1 MNNGLNFKVCP
12 LQSQRNLTL
21 FYPCVWGSLDEIIS
35 KLFPMFPEKHI
46 APVCGPFYCRTQAQ
60 MRASARGCHLP
71 QTPQLRGAA
80 PPPVRVPDESKA
92 SFLIPP
98 CWLAPFLPPYHP
110 LMIPFSLASDSV
122 ITYHHRPGTLAA
134 VHFSIHSAC
143 HCSLKRCFPGPSEQ
157 ECRASF
163 PVLTLTGPPGAA
175 ALLCHLARHVVGET
189 GLSITQLGPALC

>member
-98 CWLAPFLPPYHP
+98 CWLAPFLPPYDSIFTCFRLSHH
-110 LMIPFSLASDSV
+110 LSSQARDAGCCSFSHSLCLSLQLEKMFPWALRTRVQGILPCSDSDWATWGGCPSV
-122 ITYHHRPGTLAA
+122 SPGQA
-134 VHFSIHSAC
+134 
-143 HCSLKRCFPGPSEQ
+143 RGGGD
-157 ECRASF
+157 RA
-163 PVLTLTGPPGAA
+163 
-175 ALLCHLARHVVGET
+175 
-189 GLSITQLGPALC
+189 